1 MPVFTC
7 KNFKGHNPVGVGA
20 VMVATSRV
28 EAAQLLS
35 AALAD
40 RGLVQIVE
48 PNQMVWVDPFTK
60 RVNILTDGE
69 Y

>member
-20 VMVATSRV
+20 VVVAVNRA
-28 EAAQLLS
+28 EAAYLLS
-35 AALAD
+35 IELAS
-40 RGLVQIVE
+40 RGIDQVVD
-48 PNQMVWVDPFTK
+48 PAQMIWVDTFTK
-60 RVNILTDGE
+60 HVTVLTDGE

>member
-20 VMVATSRV
+20 VVVAANRV

-35 AALAD
+35 AALTN
-40 RGLVQIVE
+40 RGLAQSVE
-48 PNQMVWVDPFTK
+48 PDQMIWVDSFVKGVT
-60 RVNILTDGE
+60 ILTDGE